1 MDRRLLPQH
10 RLSAEQERDLERQG
24 RAFSSARHAAQF
36 GTMISGPVR
45 TDMAKVRQRKQ
56 NMVDGEIALHQV
68 AECLLSALL
77 SHRAWRP

>member
-1 MDRRLLPQH
+1 
-10 RLSAEQERDLERQG
+10 
-24 RAFSSARHAAQF
+24 
-36 GTMISGPVR
+36 MISGPVR